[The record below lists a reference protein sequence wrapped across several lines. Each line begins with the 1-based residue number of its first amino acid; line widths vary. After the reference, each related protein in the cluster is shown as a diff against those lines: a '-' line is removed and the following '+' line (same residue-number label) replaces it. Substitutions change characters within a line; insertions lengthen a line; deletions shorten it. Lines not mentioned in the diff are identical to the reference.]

1 MCGWAGV
8 HDMRVGQV
16 RVRVR
21 VRVSVLVGVCAR
33 SVLIA
38 RLGAL

>member
-8 HDMRVGQV
+8 HDMRVGQ
-16 RVRVR
+16 VR